1 MKTDETIVQELQTAT
16 EGLLFMSETDAPF
29 ATIAWPGPDA
39 PTPEAV
45 RAWEGKPD
53 APCETDD
60 LARMFYGSITEF
72 PGLNDAGQERVRR
85 FRRLLAALRE
95 NLTDICVSR
104 VGGVQKDVYI
114 LGRSPN
120 GKWLGLKT
128 QVVET

>member
-1 MKTDETIVQELQTAT
+1 
-16 EGLLFMSETDAPF
+16 MSETDAPF
-29 ATIAWPGPDA
+29 AIIAWPGPDA

-72 PGLNDAGQERVRR
+72 PGLDEAGQTRVRR
-85 FRRLLAALRE
+85 FRLLLAALRE
-95 NLTDICVSR
+95 NLADICVSR

-114 LGRSPN
+114 FGRSPR